1 MTDRSVRNLA
11 NLRRSGS
18 TARVLN
24 LLKVWE
30 EHGQTED
37 WARAPLFQTPR
48 LNRGLILKH
57 RLRRDELDNFH
68 VHRHVATKVILPI
81 DDKDLRAGGRFL
93 FVDEI
98 DFDRIMRQ
106 ALGIGVGHPDRHML
120 ELIAEMPSLDPFIL
134 REQLRRHG
142 LHPAPCY
149 FSVSPADMTSM
160 DLFVQGQILPLVRL
174 SVGDVQ
180 MDAVDSPIA
189 RLANLILCT
198 TARDDLS
205 VLGEALKLKPDQYD
219 DAIFSWKGFLYYKW
233 VLTSVS
239 GKVRTVSDSV
249 RTVTPYGRATSAQS
263 SDIDRARQSLRRRM
277 VETWDDAAAL
287 LRVYDLAFRRLTHD
301 NDPTAFRDFLLDA
314 PLLFARLGEQL
325 GAVQHIVSFWAYRFE
340 ARRMPPDAAEL
351 LDLFGDFENSLP
363 VSTRLKLPEVPT
375 NATAPIAWSGGAIGT
390 RAA

>member
-11 NLRRSGS
+11 NLKRSGS

-68 VHRHVATKVILPI
+68 VHRHVATKIILPI

-98 DFDRIMRQ
+98 DFDRMMRQ
-106 ALGIGVGHPDRHML
+106 SLGIGIGHPDRRML
-120 ELIAEMPSLDPFIL
+120 ELISELPSLDPFIL

-149 FSVSPADMTSM
+149 FSVSPADMAAM
-160 DLFVQGQILPLVRL
+160 ELYVQGEILPLVQL
-174 SVGDVQ
+174 SFGDVPRET
-180 MDAVDSPIA
+180 VDNPIA
-189 RLANLILCT
+189 RLSHLILST

-205 VLGEALKLKPDQYD
+205 VLGEALRLRPDQYD
-219 DAIFSWKGFLYYKW
+219 EALFSWKGFLYYKW
-233 VLTSVS
+233 VLSSVS
-239 GKVRTVSDSV
+239 SKVRLVSDAVRTVV
-249 RTVTPYGRATSAQS
+249 PHGRANGEQS
-263 SDIDRARQSLRRRM
+263 SDIDRARQSLRKRM

-287 LRVYDLAFRRLTHD
+287 LRIYDSAFRRLTHD
-301 NDPTAFRDFLLDA
+301 GDPSAFREFLLDA
-314 PLLFARLGEQL
+314 PLLFSRLGEQL

-340 ARRMPPDAAEL
+340 ARRTPPDAAEL

-363 VSTRLKLPEVPT
+363 ASTRLKLPDASA
-375 NATAPIAWSGGAIGT
+375 NATPAKAWSGVASN